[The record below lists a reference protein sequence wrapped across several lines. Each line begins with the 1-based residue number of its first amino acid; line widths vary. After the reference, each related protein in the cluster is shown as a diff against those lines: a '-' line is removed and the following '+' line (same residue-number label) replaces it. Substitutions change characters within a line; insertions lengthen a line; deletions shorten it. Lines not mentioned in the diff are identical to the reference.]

1 MKNILTMHLKLALI
15 IGGVLTLPLSAFS
28 GQTGS
33 EAIQERASPVFKL
46 NKKSAARMLNQAT
59 FGATRDS
66 VLALRRLGSR
76 GWLNEQFSLPITQ
89 THLDR
94 ISTVDYKNRVYPEGM
109 FGVMDGAEYIV
120 NNTWQSYI
128 TAKDQLRKRVG
139 YALHQIFVINAR
151 VSNIGIKSNQN
162 AAASFLDMLEIN
174 AFGNFRNTLY
184 DVSRHAA
191 MSHYLS
197 YYDNR
202 KATYNGN
209 GVALTIPDENY
220 AREVLQLF
228 SIGLHELNNDGT
240 LKLNAQGKPQKTYT
254 QKDILNLAR
263 VFTGWRYIKRSGY
276 SRKEYALQ
284 KFNQPL
290 IVDSKKHSPERKQ
303 FLGAVIPA
311 NTDAYKSLNKAIDT
325 IFNHPN
331 VGPFI
336 SKQLIQR
343 LVTSNPSKG
352 YVYRVASVFNN
363 NANGVRGD
371 MRSVIQAIL
380 LDDEATQYVITS
392 LSNIRGKLREPMIR
406 LTAVARML
414 GYTHYTKIYPIGN
427 LSDTS
432 HGLAQSP
439 FKSPSVFNFFRPG
452 YTPPNSTIATM
463 GYVAPEFQIVT
474 GSAISGS
481 INLINEFINRGEDV
495 FNADWFFLNRK
506 ARNPQKL
513 ITDLNIHLTAKTM
526 SIEEINTALSVIN
539 KIPVTNR
546 KQRVKAALQIVAA
559 SPSFLIQ
566 K

>member
-202 KATYNGN
+202 
-209 GVALTIPDENY
+209 
-220 AREVLQLF
+220 
-228 SIGLHELNNDGT
+228 
-240 LKLNAQGKPQKTYT
+240 
-254 QKDILNLAR
+254 
-263 VFTGWRYIKRSGY
+263 
-276 SRKEYALQ
+276 
-284 KFNQPL
+284 
-290 IVDSKKHSPERKQ
+290 
-303 FLGAVIPA
+303 
-311 NTDAYKSLNKAIDT
+311 
-325 IFNHPN
+325 
-331 VGPFI
+331 
-336 SKQLIQR
+336 
-343 LVTSNPSKG
+343 
-352 YVYRVASVFNN
+352 
-363 NANGVRGD
+363 
-371 MRSVIQAIL
+371 
-380 LDDEATQYVITS
+380 
-392 LSNIRGKLREPMIR
+392 
-406 LTAVARML
+406 
-414 GYTHYTKIYPIGN
+414 
-427 LSDTS
+427 
-432 HGLAQSP
+432 
-439 FKSPSVFNFFRPG
+439 
-452 YTPPNSTIATM
+452 
-463 GYVAPEFQIVT
+463 
-474 GSAISGS
+474 
-481 INLINEFINRGEDV
+481 
-495 FNADWFFLNRK
+495 
-506 ARNPQKL
+506 
-513 ITDLNIHLTAKTM
+513 
-526 SIEEINTALSVIN
+526 
-539 KIPVTNR
+539 
-546 KQRVKAALQIVAA
+546 
-559 SPSFLIQ
+559 
-566 K
+566 